1 MVIDGDNKPLFQC
14 RVLYIGSAVP
24 LEKAKGIE
32 AIQQPL
38 RERYQVDDEKSI
50 NGVDAV
56 LAVLPSEIQMTYSE
70 DSKTLVC
77 FPISSLIFCAAVR
90 CIHLMNNLG
99 TKVSRFVSL
108 NSPAAGGIN
117 ARRPAI
123 FAAITRRM
131 KGRKVLE
138 CHAFLC
144 ATPSDAQN
152 LVHASKMADRVYKS
166 GLGFTGFSSVY
177 GNSLA
182 STLNSRP
189 ETDSKVHLIPA
200 DQKSTKSEVPKE
212 FFDAPPVHGYFYS
225 AGPDNVKSYT
235 VERVADSLPNGNIPN
250 EARTLDRSSFR
261 SAASMQPNILVP
273 HTMVPLRPQFIR
285 HIAPMSMKKGGPIHV
300 NTLPP
305 PRRFLSPPTQPM
317 SRNASRKDPYIY
329 MQPHIPNYPPYAY
342 RMPFQ
347 PRKDRSPSS
356 CQSSGSGETAKANL
370 SPSNSAKSNSKK
382 DDLATNGNEAGSSSD
397 SSRPN
402 TPPRDYEIFT
412 APDIQ
417 KSRLSRREQ
426 HEMQKK
432 RSMSP
437 GMVQPMIYP
446 YNPYIYPAYYYPHP
460 VPARPRSLPP
470 PLDSKKSSKSSRK
483 KKDKKAKK
491 KTKGKPVDD
500 PSSDHFGYNS
510 EVPTG
515 TEPFI
520 RSSLDRS
527 RTFQNER
534 AFAYSIAE
542 ERKHRSFTQTPTP
555 YGQFDEKDT
564 DFLY

>member
-1 MVIDGDNKPLFQC
+1 MVIDGEKHLFQC

-56 LAVLPSEIQMTYSE
+56 LAVLPSEIQMTYSG

-99 TKVSRFVSL
+99 GKVTRFVSL
-108 NSPAAGGIN
+108 NSPAAGGVN

-144 ATPSDAQN
+144 ATPSDAQT
-152 LVHASKMADRVYKS
+152 LVQASKMADRVYKS
-166 GLGFTGFSSVY
+166 GLGFTSFSSVY
-177 GNSLA
+177 GNSLTN
-182 STLNSRP
+182 TLNSRP

-200 DQKSTKSEVPKE
+200 DQKSTKSEVPQE
-212 FFDAPPVHGYFYS
+212 FFDAPPTHGYFYS

-261 SAASMQPNILVP
+261 SAASMQPNVLVP
-273 HTMVPLRPQFIR
+273 HPLVPVRSQFIR
-285 HIAPMSMKKGGPIHV
+285 HVAPMSMKKGGSVLV

-305 PRRFLSPPTQPM
+305 PRRFLSPPAQPIT

-329 MQPHIPNYPPYAY
+329 MQPRIPIYPPYAY
-342 RMPFQ
+342 RVSSQ
-347 PRKDRSPSS
+347 PPRDHSPSS
-356 CQSSGSGETAKANL
+356 CQSSESGEITKAN
-370 SPSNSAKSNSKK
+370 SSMVNSNSKK

-402 TPPRDYEIFT
+402 TPPRDYEVFT

-426 HEMQKK
+426 HEMQK
-432 RSMSP
+432 RSMTP

-470 PLDSKKSSKSSRK
+470 PLASKKSSKSSRK
-483 KKDKKAKK
+483 KKDKKSKK

-500 PSSDHFGYNS
+500 PSSDLFGYNS

-515 TEPFI
+515 TEPLI

-534 AFAYSIAE
+534 AFAHSIAE
-542 ERKHRSFTQTPTP
+542 ESKRKSFTQTPTP